1 MRLIGHLTEKAN
13 ALTFSDFLYVQGI
26 GNDLEPEEDGWA
38 IWVHG
43 EDEVPR
49 AKELLEQFKT
59 NPNDPRYQKRAS
71 EASQLKQ
78 MAEVEEAQAKKRQ
91 FDRTKIF
98 QQVRPYG
105 IGPLTFALVAT
116 CVAVAIF
123 SGVGKNTDFL
133 NHFFITQ
140 IDEYGWK
147 HDLPEIRNGQVWRL
161 LTPIFLHFSAA
172 HLIFN
177 MLATL
182 DLGSMVEARAG
193 SGRLL
198 LLVLVIGVV

>member
-26 GNDLEPEEDGWA
+26 GNDLEPEKDGWA

-59 NPNDPRYQKRAS
+59 NPSDPKYQNRAT

-78 MAEVEEAQAKKRQ
+78 MEELQEAKSKKRH
-91 FDRTKIF
+91 FDRTKLF

-116 CVAVAIF
+116 CIAVAIF
-123 SGVGKNTDFL
+123 SRMGENREVL
-133 NHFFITQ
+133 NNFF
-140 IDEYGWK
+140 
-147 HDLPEIRNGQVWRL
+147 
-161 LTPIFLHFSAA
+161 
-172 HLIFN
+172 
-177 MLATL
+177 
-182 DLGSMVEARAG
+182 
-193 SGRLL
+193 
-198 LLVLVIGVV
+198 